1 MAITTAT
8 KVDDPSFWSSR
19 AEEVRVIAEEVK
31 DDGRR
36 ALMLRIAE
44 DYDLLAA
51 LTKSTLV
58 ESRK

>member
-51 LTKSTLV
+51 LTKST
-58 ESRK
+58 

>member
-1 MAITTAT
+1 MAITTTT
-8 KVDDPSFWSSR
+8 KLDDPSFWSSR

-51 LTKSTLV
+51 LTKSNLV
-58 ESRK
+58 EPGR